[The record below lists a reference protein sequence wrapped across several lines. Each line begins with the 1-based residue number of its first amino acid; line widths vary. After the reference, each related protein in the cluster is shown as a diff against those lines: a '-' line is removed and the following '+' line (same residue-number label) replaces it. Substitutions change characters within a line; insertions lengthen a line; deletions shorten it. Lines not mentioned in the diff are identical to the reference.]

1 MYLLRWEAISSFFIN
16 HNCWLREIIS
26 CYIPFRCCTS
36 ALHNQHTGVTI
47 CYIDGL
53 FLCGDGGSRDCYTI
67 ILKDAHGLTVED
79 MWLEEISHL
88 IMQFHVLCFSCLH
101 QSLVWRITFGSIW
114 FFNQVSGNL
123 DWGGTLCYSRHLV
136 NFFHC
141 FSVFINKISIILINK

>member
-1 MYLLRWEAISSFFIN
+1 MY
-16 HNCWLREIIS
+16 
-26 CYIPFRCCTS
+26 
-36 ALHNQHTGVTI
+36 TGVTI

-101 QSLVWRITFGSIW
+101 QSLVWRITFGSI
-114 FFNQVSGNL
+114 
-123 DWGGTLCYSRHLV
+123 
-136 NFFHC
+136 
-141 FSVFINKISIILINK
+141 